1 MQIQDESKRNQARV
15 TLKPGGAVL
24 ASLCALCLWAIAQ
37 AADTFVLV
45 KEKSRIEFVGSKP
58 GGWHRGGFKQ
68 FSVDGSADWS
78 DLSRSSVRI
87 EIDATSL
94 WSDEGGLTRHLQA
107 ADFFDVSRYPKIEFE
122 TTQISLTTPQDAVVT
137 GKHHDARQERRSRA
151 SLQDRSD
158 RCRPDRQIRIHD
170 RPHAMGD
177 DPRPRPGQRRS
188 RHYGETGPG
197 SLSFDAPGD

>member
-137 GKHHDARQERRSRA
+137 GKLTMLGKSVEVALPCRIEVTDAGLTVKSEFTI
-151 SLQDRSD
+151 DRTQWGMTHGRGRVND
-158 RCRPDRQIRIHD
+158 EVDITARLVLGH
-170 RPHAMGD
+170 
-177 DPRPRPGQRRS
+177 
-188 RHYGETGPG
+188 
-197 SLSFDAPGD
+197 